1 MFRKILIANRGEIAV
16 RIIRACR
23 ELGVTSV
30 AIYSDADRTAPHVCA
45 ADEAVNVGPALSRD
59 SYLNVAAI
67 LAAAD
72 ATNAEAVHPGYGF
85 LSENAAF
92 AQAVLDRGLKFI
104 GPTPT
109 AIAAMGDKT
118 AAKARV
124 TSVGVPVLPAVQKPP
139 RDATALAAAVASMQY
154 PLLVK
159 AAAGGGGRGMRR
171 VAKSD
176 ELPAAIEA
184 AEREAQA
191 AFGDGR
197 VFIERYLEHP
207 RHIEV
212 QVLGDLQGNI
222 VHLGEREC
230 SIQRRH
236 QKIIEEAPAPTLS
249 QTLRDRLT
257 TAALAAARSIQY
269 SNAGTVEFLVTEDGE
284 IFFLEMN
291 TRLQVE
297 HPVTEWVWGVDLV
310 QAQLRI
316 AAGEP
321 LWFAQPDLTARGH
334 AIESRIC
341 AENPA
346 ADFLPCPGR
355 IAALRAPLGPGVRF
369 DSGIAAPYEIPVHY
383 DSLLAK
389 LSVWGETRDEAR
401 QRMVVALRELVML
414 GVTTTVPY
422 LIDVLEHPAFVA
434 GATHT
439 HFLEQ
444 HIGDW
449 QPGRDG
455 TTIAAIA
462 AALHAQLAAA
472 PTPVV
477 GGTAPATATPWHQ
490 LGAWRVGGA

>member
-16 RIIRACR
+16 RIARACR
-23 ELGVTSV
+23 EVGVRSV
-30 AIYSDADRTAPHVCA
+30 AIYSEADRTAPHVCA
-45 ADEAVNVGPALSRD
+45 ADEAVCVGPALSRD
-59 SYLNVAAI
+59 SYLNVSAI
-67 LAAAD
+67 LAAAS
-72 ATNAEAVHPGYGF
+72 ATSAEAVHPGYGF

-92 AQAVLDRGLKFI
+92 AQAVVDRGLTFI
-104 GPTPT
+104 GPTPA

-124 TSVGVPVLPAVQKPP
+124 AAAGVPVLPAVENPP
-139 RDATALAAAVASMQY
+139 ADSARLTAAVSGMQY

-171 VAKSD
+171 VASID
-176 ELPAAIEA
+176 ELAPAIEA
-184 AEREAQA
+184 AEREAHA

-197 VFIERYLEHP
+197 VFIERYLERP

-212 QVLGDLQGNI
+212 QILADTHGRTI
-222 VHLGEREC
+222 HLGEREC

-236 QKIIEEAPAPTLS
+236 QKIIEEAPSPSLN
-249 QTLRDRLT
+249 QQLRARLT
-257 TAALAAARSIQY
+257 AAALAAARSVQY
-269 SNAGTVEFLVTEDGE
+269 HNAGTVEFMVTDEGE
-284 IFFLEMN
+284 LYFLEMN

-297 HPVTEWVWGVDLV
+297 HPVTELVWGIDLV
-310 QAQLRI
+310 QAQIRI

-321 LWFAQPDLTARGH
+321 LWLTQDEMEPRGH

-346 ADFLPCPGR
+346 AGFLPCPGR
-355 IAALRAPLGPGVRF
+355 IAALHVPVGPGVRF

-389 LSVWGETRDEAR
+389 LSVWGQNRNEAR
-401 QRMVVALRELVML
+401 HRMLVALRELAIL

-422 LIDVLEHPAFVA
+422 LREIIRHPAFAA
-434 GATHT
+434 GETHT

-444 HIGDW
+444 HFGEWRAPHD
-449 QPGRDG
+449 DAAL
-455 TTIAAIA
+455 AAIG
-462 AALHAQLAAA
+462 AALHTLLAA
-472 PTPVV
+472 PE
-477 GGTAPATATPWHQ
+477 TAAASSGATALPTPWHQ
-490 LGAWRVGGA
+490 LGAWRLGGA

>member
-1 MFRKILIANRGEIAV
+1 MFRKVLIANRGEIAV
-16 RIIRACR
+16 RIARACR
-23 ELGVTSV
+23 ELGVASV
-30 AIYSDADRTAPHVCA
+30 AIYSEADRTAPHVCV
-45 ADEAVNVGPALSRD
+45 ADEAVCVGPALSRD
-59 SYLNVAAI
+59 SYLNVGAI
-67 LAAAD
+67 LEAAR
-72 ATNAEAVHPGYGF
+72 ATKAEAVHPGYGF
-85 LSENAAF
+85 LSENATF
-92 AQAVLDRGLKFI
+92 AQAVIDRGLTFI
-104 GPTPT
+104 GPAP
-109 AIAAMGDKT
+109 AVIAAMGDKT

-124 TSVGVPVLPAVQKPP
+124 AKAGVPVLPAVENPP
-139 RDATALAAAVASMQY
+139 RDAASLAVAVARMPY

-171 VAKSD
+171 VASAD
-176 ELPAAIEA
+176 ELMPAIEA
-184 AEREAQA
+184 AEREAEA

-197 VFIERYLEHP
+197 VFVERYLERP

-212 QVLGDLQGNI
+212 QVLADGQGHT

-236 QKIIEEAPAPTLS
+236 QKIIEEAPAPILS
-249 QTLRDRLT
+249 DDLRDRIT
-257 TAALAAARSIQY
+257 AAALAAARSVQY
-269 SNAGTVEFLVTEDGE
+269 TNAGTVEFLVTAAGE

-297 HPVTEWVWGVDLV
+297 HPVTEWVWGIDLV

-316 AAGEP
+316 AAGES
-321 LWFAQPDLTARGH
+321 LWFNQDHLCARGH

-346 ADFLPCPGR
+346 TGFLPSPGR
-355 IAALRAPLGPGVRF
+355 IAALHVPMGPGVRF

-389 LSVWGETRDEAR
+389 LSVWGEDRDEAR
-401 QRMVVALRELVML
+401 QRMLVALRELVIL
-414 GVTTTVPY
+414 GITTTVPY
-422 LIDVLEHPAFVA
+422 LLDVVRHPAFAA
-434 GATHT
+434 GDTHT

-449 QPGRDG
+449 KPPRDG
-455 TTIAAIA
+455 ATIAAIG
-462 AALHAQLAAA
+462 AALHALLAAA
-472 PTPVV
+472 P
-477 GGTAPATATPWHQ
+477 AATVQNAAVATTPWNQ